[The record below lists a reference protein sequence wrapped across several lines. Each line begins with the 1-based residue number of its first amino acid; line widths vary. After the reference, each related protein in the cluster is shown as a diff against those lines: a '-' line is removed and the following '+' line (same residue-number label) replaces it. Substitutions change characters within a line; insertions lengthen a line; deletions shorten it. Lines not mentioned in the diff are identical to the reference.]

1 MYLSKG
7 LVKQNLILFCFA
19 AHIEF
24 SRHCRMARLEKYVF
38 QALHQKI
45 ALEKIRVC
53 GLSSINAT
61 ASIPDF

>member
-1 MYLSKG
+1 
-7 LVKQNLILFCFA
+7 
-19 AHIEF
+19 
-24 SRHCRMARLEKYVF
+24 MARLEKYVF

-45 ALEKIRVC
+45 ALEKIKVC